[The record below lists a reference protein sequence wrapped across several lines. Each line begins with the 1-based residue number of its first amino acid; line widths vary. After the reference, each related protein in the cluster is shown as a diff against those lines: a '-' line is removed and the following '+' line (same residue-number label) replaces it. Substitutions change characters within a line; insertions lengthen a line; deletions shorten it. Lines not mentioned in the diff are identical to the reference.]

1 MANVTF
7 GTSSINKP
15 TPSGIN
21 LWVRVITVTIG
32 VFLAW
37 MLTNDIIPADLQ
49 KTIGAILGGILTLI
63 NSLAPLFGINVS
75 PDEKVEA
82 KEVTSMDTPKSS

>member
-7 GTSSINKP
+7 GVPSINKP
-15 TPSGIN
+15 TPSSIN

-75 PDEKVEA
+75 PDQKVEVS
-82 KEVTSMDTPKSS
+82 EVKAMDNPKTT

>member
-7 GTSSINKP
+7 GRSSINKP

-21 LWVRVITVTIG
+21 LWVRIITVTIG

-37 MLTNDIIPADLQ
+37 MLTNDIIPAAIQ
-49 KTIGAILGGILTLI
+49 KNIGAILGGVLTLI
-63 NSLAPLFGINVS
+63 NSLAPLFGIELGSKADV
-75 PDEKVEA
+75 PAEQ
-82 KEVTSMDTPKSS
+82 VTSMDNTKTT

>member
-7 GTSSINKP
+7 GTSSIGKP

-21 LWVRVITVTIG
+21 LWVRVITITIG

-37 MLTNDIIPADLQ
+37 MLTNNIIPENAQDV
-49 KTIGAILGGILTLI
+49 IGAVLGGVLTLI
-63 NSLAPLFGINVS
+63 NALAPLFGIDIS
-75 PDEKVEA
+75 PSQSVEA
-82 KEVTSMDTPKSS
+82 KGVTSMDNPKTT